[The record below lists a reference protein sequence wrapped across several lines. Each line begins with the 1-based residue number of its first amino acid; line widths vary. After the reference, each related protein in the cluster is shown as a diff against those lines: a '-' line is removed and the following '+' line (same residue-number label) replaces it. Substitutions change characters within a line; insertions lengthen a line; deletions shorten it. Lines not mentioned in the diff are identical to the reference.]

1 MEGYF
6 FLPRALR
13 PSQYKFLVIK
23 GKRELAPLLAPIQ
36 TYLMSRQQQELTQ
49 DVIVTI
55 CLLPLGIFAGTSIN
69 PTSPGFC
76 CRERERQGWISPD
89 YLCRTRTHNASSAA
103 QRRHSELEQRARESE
118 RGREIGERYA
128 ERKRNARS
136 ILLLLRLAAAAA
148 S

>member
-76 CRERERQGWISPD
+76 CRERDKDGFPPIISAGHA
-89 YLCRTRTHNASSAA
+89 RTTQAA
-103 QRRHSELEQRARESE
+103 QRKDDTLSWSNERGRAREAGKLEKDTPS
-118 RGREIGERYA
+118 GNA
-128 ERKRNARS
+128 TLARS
-136 ILLLLRLAAAAA
+136 CCF
-148 S
+148 